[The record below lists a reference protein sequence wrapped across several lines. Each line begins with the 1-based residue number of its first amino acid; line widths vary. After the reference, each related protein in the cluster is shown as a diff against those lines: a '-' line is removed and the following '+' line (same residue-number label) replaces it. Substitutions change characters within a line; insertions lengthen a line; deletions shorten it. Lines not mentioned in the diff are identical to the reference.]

1 MGFKQC
7 NGDHTLF
14 YRHSGRRI
22 TVLVVYVD
30 DIIITGDD
38 EQGIKYLKENMN
50 KGI

>member
-22 TVLVVYVD
+22 TVLAVYVD